1 MTIRI
6 TGMNSNLDTDTIIQE
21 LVKASSTK
29 KDNMVKAQTKLSWK
43 QESWKSL
50 NTKIYGF
57 FNKTLYDMTLQGSY
71 RKKSTT
77 VADSKIATVIAGDS
91 AVNGTQ
97 TLAVKKLAKSGY
109 LTGGKLSEDKSVT
122 NATTLSELTG
132 GTLGEND
139 TVSLKVKN
147 AGKETEITLSG
158 KSKISDVIKQLTNAG
173 LGASFDADN
182 QRIYINSKGS
192 GTEND
197 FSITAGNANGLQA
210 LSGMGLLTEEGTKN
224 NPEYQAWAAMWAGTD
239 DEIKAGANFKQKVV
253 EVSADRASSLLAS
266 LDNSQ
271 KTMNSLKE
279 KREALLKNQAEMQTL
294 NAEIYEGVAGDN
306 AKDKAENITKEL
318 DRVTNQL
325 RYLELKEKESSADGL
340 TESEQTELDGIVTKA
355 GEEGYSLNNL
365 NKEELGKD
373 KIAMTTCKTVLD
385 SMAKLEDNIQSN
397 LDSLQSTGDSM
408 LGTIGT
414 LVDYYGTAEAAAA
427 MTTEERDAAL
437 TKLGEFTDGMAAM
450 ENDLPITFSADSSY
464 DLVAKTTDD
473 SVTQVKTAY
482 DAINNTVISGASKT
496 AVRVMGQDAV
506 IVLNGAEYE
515 SSSNSFSVNGLT
527 ITANST
533 SAVTKDADGNEVY
546 EETALNTSDDVEG
559 IYNMVRDFFKEYNEL
574 IKELDTL
581 YNADT
586 AKGYEP
592 LTAEE
597 KDAMTD
603 AEVELWEKKIKDS
616 LLRRDSSLG
625 TVINTMK
632 SSMLDSYTIDGKRYS
647 LSSFGINTLG
657 YFNAGDNEKGC
668 YHIDGDA
675 NDSSTAKETDMLKK
689 AIASDPDTV
698 MNFFS
703 QLTKSMHTDLNKQ
716 MERSD
721 YRSIYHVYDDKKM
734 QEEYDNYTSEI
745 KAQEK
750 KLKALEDRYYN
761 QFTAMEVALSKLNS
775 QQSSLAGL
783 LGSG

>member
-325 RYLELKEKESSADGL
+325 RYLELKEKEGSADGL

>member
-57 FNKTLYDMTLQGSY
+57 FNKTLYDMTMQGSY
-71 RKKSTT
+71 KKKSTT

-132 GTLGEND
+132 GTIGESD

-182 QRIYINSKGS
+182 QRIYINAKGS

-239 DEIKAGANFKQKVV
+239 DEIKAGADFKQKVV
-253 EVSADRASSLLAS
+253 EVSADRASNLLAS
-266 LDNSQ
+266 LDDSQ
-271 KTMNSLKE
+271 KSINSLKE
-279 KREALLKNQAEMQTL
+279 KREALLKDQAEMQTL

-325 RYLELKEKESSADGL
+325 RYLELKEKEGSTDGL

-355 GEEGYSLNNL
+355 GEEGYSLSNL

-397 LDSLQSTGDSM
+397 LDSLQSAGDSM

-437 TKLGEFTDGMAAM
+437 TKLSEFTDGMVEM

-482 DAINNTVISGASKT
+482 DAINNTAISGASKT

-546 EETALNTSDDVEG
+546 EETALNTSDDVDG

-592 LTAEE
+592 LTTEE
-597 KDAMTD
+597 KSAMTD

-632 SSMLDSYTIDGKRYS
+632 SSMLDSYTINGKRYS

-675 NDSSTAKETDMLKK
+675 NDSSTSKETDMLKK
-689 AIASDPDTV
+689 AIANDPDTV
-698 MNFFS
+698 MDFFS
-703 QLTKSMHTDLNKQ
+703 QLTKSLHTDLNKQ
-716 MERSD
+716 MQRSD

-734 QEEYDNYTSEI
+734 QEEYDNYTTEI

-750 KLKALEDRYYN
+750 KLKELEDRYYN

>member
-57 FNKTLYDMTLQGSY
+57 FNKTLYDMTMQGSY

-224 NPEYQAWAAMWAGTD
+224 NPEYQVWAAMWAGTD
-239 DEIKAGANFKQKVV
+239 DEIKAGADFKQKVV

-266 LDNSQ
+266 LDDSQ

-325 RYLELKEKESSADGL
+325 RYLELKEKEGSTDGL

-355 GEEGYSLNNL
+355 GEEGYSLSNL

-437 TKLGEFTDGMAAM
+437 TKLGEFTDGMVVM

-496 AVRVMGQDAV
+496 AVRVIGQDAV

-546 EETALNTSDDVEG
+546 EETALNTSDDVDG

-675 NDSSTAKETDMLKK
+675 NDSSTSKETDMLKK

-703 QLTKSMHTDLNKQ
+703 QLTKSLHTDLNKQ
-716 MERSD
+716 MQRSD

>member
-57 FNKTLYDMTLQGSY
+57 FNKTLYDMTMQGSY
-71 RKKSTT
+71 KKKSTT

-132 GTLGEND
+132 GTIGESD

-182 QRIYINSKGS
+182 QRIYINAKGS

-239 DEIKAGANFKQKVV
+239 DEIKAGADFKQKVV

-266 LDNSQ
+266 LDDSQ
-271 KTMNSLKE
+271 KSINSLKE
-279 KREALLKNQAEMQTL
+279 KREALLKDQAEMQTL

-325 RYLELKEKESSADGL
+325 RYLELKEKEGSADGL

-355 GEEGYSLNNL
+355 GEEGYSLSNL

-385 SMAKLEDNIQSN
+385 GMAKLEDNIQSN
-397 LDSLQSTGDSM
+397 LDSLQSAGDSM

-437 TKLGEFTDGMAAM
+437 TKLSEFTDGMVEV

-482 DAINNTVISGASKT
+482 DAINNTAISGASKT
-496 AVRVMGQDAV
+496 AVRVTGQDAV

-546 EETALNTSDDVEG
+546 EETALNTSDDVDG

-592 LTAEE
+592 LTTEE
-597 KDAMTD
+597 KSAMTD

-632 SSMLDSYTIDGKRYS
+632 SSMLDSYTINGKRYS

-675 NDSSTAKETDMLKK
+675 NDSSTSKETDMLKK
-689 AIASDPDTV
+689 AIANDPDTV
-698 MNFFS
+698 MDFFS
-703 QLTKSMHTDLNKQ
+703 QLTKSLHTDLNKQ
-716 MERSD
+716 MQRSD

-734 QEEYDNYTSEI
+734 QEEYDNYTTEI

-750 KLKALEDRYYN
+750 KLKELEDRYYN
-761 QFTAMEVALSKLNS
+761 QFSAMEVALSKLNS

>member
-57 FNKTLYDMTLQGSY
+57 FNKTLYDMTMQGSY
-71 RKKSTT
+71 KKKSTT

-132 GTLGEND
+132 GTIGESD

-182 QRIYINSKGS
+182 QRIYINAKGS

-239 DEIKAGANFKQKVV
+239 DEIKAGADFKQKVV
-253 EVSADRASSLLAS
+253 EVSADRASNLLAS
-266 LDNSQ
+266 LDDSQ
-271 KTMNSLKE
+271 KSINSLKE
-279 KREALLKNQAEMQTL
+279 KREALLKDQAEMQTL

-325 RYLELKEKESSADGL
+325 RYLELKEKEGSADGL

-355 GEEGYSLNNL
+355 GEEGYSLSNL

-385 SMAKLEDNIQSN
+385 GMAKLEDNIQSN
-397 LDSLQSTGDSM
+397 LDSLQSAGDSM

-437 TKLGEFTDGMAAM
+437 TKLSEFTDGMVEV

-482 DAINNTVISGASKT
+482 DAINNTAISGASKT
-496 AVRVMGQDAV
+496 AVRVTGQDAV

-546 EETALNTSDDVEG
+546 EETALNTSDDVDG

-592 LTAEE
+592 LTTEE
-597 KDAMTD
+597 KSAMTD

-632 SSMLDSYTIDGKRYS
+632 SSMLDSYTINGKRYS

-675 NDSSTAKETDMLKK
+675 NDSSTSKETDMLKK
-689 AIASDPDTV
+689 AIANDPDTV
-698 MNFFS
+698 MDFFS
-703 QLTKSMHTDLNKQ
+703 QLTKSLHTDLNKQ
-716 MERSD
+716 MQRSD

-734 QEEYDNYTSEI
+734 QEEYDNYTTEI

-750 KLKALEDRYYN
+750 KLKELEDRYYN
-761 QFTAMEVALSKLNS
+761 QFSAMEVALSKLNS